1 MFLVDFFGV
10 CRQYADGRSTVIQ
23 DPGCSGRR
31 QIVESG
37 LSGTHGRT
45 VGPIGAVVGRS
56 PSWSGCARFCWSDE
70 ENIHRCAVYWLFLT
84 GTDHFYGGSPT
95 GEHEPPAGVFLILA
109 TLLPDD
115 PNTCYSVPCVHNT
128 VGQDLSSI
136 MSQKVVRSSYYD
148 RGRKTW
154 PPSTRLYGR
163 MVHPP
168 SSIRQPMLTGSDRF
182 FQSFCLYLC
191 FSWVCGKV
199 EVRKVNVKVRQ
210 VCFCFSAFL
219 PCFRFLVGLAGRSRS
234 GRQARFCLIVS
245 VFVDNMQTA
254 PEVLVSEDVPKQV
267 TCK

>member
-1 MFLVDFFGV
+1 M
-10 CRQYADGRSTVIQ
+10 
-23 DPGCSGRR
+23 
-31 QIVESG
+31 
-37 LSGTHGRT
+37 
-45 VGPIGAVVGRS
+45 
-56 PSWSGCARFCWSDE
+56 

-84 GTDHFYGGSPT
+84 GTDHFYGISPT
-95 GEHEPPAGVFLILA
+95 GEHEPPVGVFLILA

-115 PNTCYSVPCVHNT
+115 PNTCYSVPCVYNT

-148 RGRKTW
+148 RGHKTW
-154 PPSTRLYGR
+154 TPSTRLYGR

-191 FSWVCGKV
+191 FSWVCWKV

-210 VCFCFSAFL
+210 VCFCLLFL
-219 PCFRFLVGLAGRSRS
+219 FCCGACWKVEVWKVKVEVRQVRAGTFL
-234 GRQARFCLIVS
+234 LIFS